1 LDIIDSLVRFGLT
14 RQEAVVYERLC
25 AGGPQNGYEVAKTTG
40 ISRSNAYSSLAG
52 LVEKGAAD
60 TQDGTPV
67 RYAAVPPS
75 EFCDQNIRNLQENRA
90 MLVSSLK
97 VVQSPPETAYVT
109 IRGRQRISACLAA
122 MLDSVGERVYLSV
135 PEAML
140 EPLVPKLAAL
150 VALGRKV
157 VVLAS
162 CLPDLPGAILYRQDD
177 GEGRI
182 RLIVDSRLVLT
193 GSLSGATPTCLYS
206 GDIHLVELIKDAL
219 RNEIRLTGANAGQPE
234 PKGVHHGQ
242 DPVCLP

>member
-1 LDIIDSLVRFGLT
+1 MDFIDALVRFGLT

-25 AGGPQNGYEVAKTTG
+25 TVGAQNGYEVAKATG

-67 RYAAVPPS
+67 RYAAVSPS
-75 EFCDQNIRNLQENRA
+75 EFCDLNIRTLQEKRE
-90 MLVSSLK
+90 MLVSSL
-97 VVQSPPETAYVT
+97 QFRHAPPETAYVT
-109 IRGRQRISACLAA
+109 IRGRRRIAACLSA
-122 MLDSVGERVYLSV
+122 MLDTVGERLYLSV
-135 PEAML
+135 PEPML
-140 EPLVPKLAAL
+140 DPLVPKLTALAAS
-150 VALGRKV
+150 GRKV
-157 VVLAS
+157 VVFAAGM
-162 CLPDLPGAILYRQDD
+162 PDLPGAILYPQAD

-193 GSLSGATPTCLYS
+193 GSMEEPAPTCLYS

-219 RNEIRLTGANAGQPE
+219 RNEIRLIEASTGQPE

-242 DPVCLP
+242 DPVCHT